1 MRTKIYLVTLL
12 IAFVTI
18 FGLTACMNEDE
29 PKDITKEVT
38 MYVSSET
45 GIMYDLSSTYK
56 CNFLGADNKQ

>member
-45 GIMYDLSSTYK
+45 GIMYDLFDSEVE
-56 CNFLGADNKQ
+56 